1 MSDSWLDAK
10 NPNYNGKRLEKVRA
24 HLDGGVLHDV
34 EKHLTRKNQGESDK
48 AYKAR
53 KSIASYIP
61 HYTRAVLALAG
72 MIIQNEDEMERN
84 WWSDNRLGA
93 PDIEGSAM
101 STLWRNVDG
110 MGMDWNVMRTLSL
123 VEQIAHQEV
132 WTLVEGV
139 SRISADGTPT
149 LADALNSG
157 RVRIINPVAV
167 HDWVR
172 DSTGRLTSVKVE
184 SEIDNRQSV
193 TEEPDREKRYTVFTL
208 DGTTEW
214 RKSEDGPQQ
223 VSSLSAYGPGEFTY
237 EGRDGR
243 KILPIFRTK
252 VPVRSPV
259 GYLMAQFAEWIFN
272 FRNMRNFHLWSSALA
287 RAWTDATDDAGRLD
301 EDMYDKIK
309 QLAKE
314 GESWFPA
321 KLGYSAPPMEGAS
334 VRNETLESETENF
347 YSVFFQS
354 FGDVARERTA
364 TEINQQVA
372 QSVGAYLTLQTQ
384 SLDEWENDVL
394 WRIAQVNAPDAGPSL
409 WDEANVSRSTDFS
422 QVNVG
427 EQIQNLSENAFG
439 SRVPLGETGRIN
451 AAKKFAELM
460 NIQVVDEE
468 IRDDVRSQG
477 GVQNILQ
484 RIREQNAPEDNP
496 EASPENGEV
505 NL

>member
-1 MSDSWLDAK
+1 MPDSWLDHK
-10 NPNYNGKRLEKVRA
+10 NDEYNGRQMESVRA
-24 HLDGGVLHDV
+24 HLNGDVLNNV
-34 EKHLTRKNQGESDK
+34 EKYLIRKNQGESEK
-48 AYKAR
+48 AYESR
-53 KSIASYIP
+53 KKIASYIP

-72 MIIQNEDEMERN
+72 MIIQNEDEMRRE
-84 WWSDNRLGA
+84 WWTDPRLGD
-93 PDIEGSAM
+93 PNTDGSAM
-101 STLWRNVDG
+101 ATLWRNVDG

-123 VEQIAHQEV
+123 VEQIGHQEV

-139 SRISADGTPT
+139 TRMGGGDDMPT

-157 RVRIINPVAV
+157 RVRIINPLAV
-167 HDWVR
+167 HDWVE
-172 DSTGRLTSVKVE
+172 DSTGRLVSVKVE
-184 SEIDNRQSV
+184 SEVDRRQSV
-193 TEEPDREKRYTVFTL
+193 MQPTNKEKRYHVFSL
-208 DGTTEW
+208 DGMTEW
-214 RKSEDGPQQ
+214 RKGEEGPQQ
-223 VSSLSAYGPGEFTY
+223 VSSSPYGPGGFTY

-243 KILPIFRTK
+243 PVLPIFRTK

-259 GYLMAQFAEWIFN
+259 GFLMAQFAEWLFN

-301 EDMYDKIK
+301 EDMYDKIIE
-309 QLAKE
+309 LVKE
-314 GESWFPA
+314 GASWFPA
-321 KLGYSAPPMEGAS
+321 ELGYSAPPMEGAS
-334 VRNETLESETENF
+334 TRNDTLEEETENF

-409 WDEANVSRSTDFS
+409 WGEAEVERSTDFS
-422 QVNVG
+422 QINVG
-427 EQIQNLSENAFG
+427 QQIQNLSESAFKG
-439 SRVPLGETGRIN
+439 PVPLGDTGRVN
-451 AAKKFAELM
+451 AAMKFADLM
-460 NIQVVDEE
+460 NIPVVEQE
-468 IRDDVRSQG
+468 IRDDVQSQG

-484 RIREQNAPEDNP
+484 RIRQQNP
-496 EASPENGEV
+496 ENSPENGEM